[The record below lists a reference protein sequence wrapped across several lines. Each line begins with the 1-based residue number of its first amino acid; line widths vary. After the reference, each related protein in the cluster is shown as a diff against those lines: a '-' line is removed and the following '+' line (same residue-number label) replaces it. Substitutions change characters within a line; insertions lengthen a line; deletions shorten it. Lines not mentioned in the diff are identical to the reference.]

1 MMRLSENGQRFV
13 GVLFLLCLA
22 TAGLY
27 AQEQK
32 LVPVPIELPKPGY
45 AGTPANIDW
54 SQVEKPGSKPRGPF
68 LAPPGVTN
76 VAKGKKVTSSEKEPL
91 AGDLT
96 MITDGDKK
104 QSDFSCVVL
113 GSGLQQVTI
122 DLGALHNI
130 YAILFWHFHNQIVYY
145 CVIVQTAD
153 DAAFTKNVQTHF
165 NNDRD
170 NASKLGA
177 GKHMLYVENYQGKL
191 VDTKGVRGRYVRLYS
206 YGNNTNDLNHYIEVE
221 VFGIPAK

>member
-1 MMRLSENGQRFV
+1 MMRLSVKGQRYIA
-13 GVLFLLCLA
+13 VLFLFCLA
-22 TAGLY
+22 NTGLY

-32 LVPVPIELPKPGY
+32 MVPIPIELPKPGY

-54 SQVEKPGSKPRGPF
+54 SQVEKPSSKPRGPF
-68 LAPPGVTN
+68 LAPAGVTN

-91 AGDLT
+91 AGDLE

-104 QSDFSCVVL
+104 QSDFSCVAL
-113 GSGLQQVTI
+113 GSGLQWVQI
-122 DLGALHNI
+122 DLGAPHNI
-130 YAILFWHFHNQIVYY
+130 YAILFWHYHTHIAYY

-165 NNDRD
+165 NNDRE
-170 NASKLGA
+170 NTTKLGA
-177 GKHMLYVENYQGKL
+177 GKDMIYVDTYQGKL
-191 VDTKGVRGRYVRLYS
+191 VDAKGVHGRYVRLYS

-221 VFGIPAK
+221 VYGKPAK

>member
-1 MMRLSENGQRFV
+1 MRLSKKEHRFASI
-13 GVLFLLCLA
+13 LPLIFLS

-32 LVPVPIELPKPGY
+32 LAPLPIELPKPGY

-54 SQVEKPGSKPRGPF
+54 SQVEKPSSKPRGPF
-68 LAPPGVTN
+68 LAPAGATN

-91 AGDLT
+91 AGDLQ

-104 QSDFSCVVL
+104 QNDFSCVAL
-113 GSGLQQVTI
+113 GQGLQQVTI

-130 YAILFWHFHNQIVYY
+130 YAILFWHYHNQIAYY

-153 DAAFTKNVQTHF
+153 DAAFTQNVQTHF
-165 NNDRD
+165 NNDQE
-170 NASKLGA
+170 NVAKLGA
-177 GKHMLYVENYQGKL
+177 GKDMLYLENYQGKL
-191 VDTKGVRGRYVRLYS
+191 MDAKGVRGRYARLYS

-221 VFGIPAK
+221 VYGIPAK